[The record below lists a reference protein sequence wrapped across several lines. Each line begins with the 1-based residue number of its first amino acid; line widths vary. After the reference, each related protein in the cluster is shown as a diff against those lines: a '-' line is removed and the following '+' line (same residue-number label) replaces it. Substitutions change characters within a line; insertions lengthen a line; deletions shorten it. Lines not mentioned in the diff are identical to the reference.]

1 MEKIMGKKIR
11 FVAILFAILLVIVPD
26 TNFGQVPNLGSA
38 SEFTLFTGNGG
49 ITNIN
54 KTVIY
59 GGAVGTN
66 TGPIVG
72 FDAVNCIKHNTDQ
85 ETATCKTD
93 LKSVIDEISA
103 ILNPQ
108 TITPTSLSGGTF
120 TPGVYLVASA
130 VTLSIDL
137 TLDAKGDPNAQF
149 IFKISGAFNVGAA
162 VKMILINGAQVQNVF
177 WKVDAAVGFGAATS
191 IKGNFLVLSGAIA
204 LGAGVTLEGRALT
217 MDGEITLDNVILAT
231 CLLPAKPSTTI
242 IQPTCSLATG
252 TITVT
257 SPKESGM
264 TYSIDGISFINTT
277 GVFRMVPTGQYTVIA
292 KNQQGCMS
300 WSSVTI
306 NGNGQGPNLGT
317 AADFLLFTT
326 KGAIGNTGGAT
337 KITGGAL
344 GTDFGALTG
353 FAGVDCEK
361 HIEDV
366 VTVQCSLDLLAAF
379 NEIHNIPKTDTIP
392 AANLPLSGT
401 YTPGVYL
408 INSAVTLTTTLTLD
422 AQGDPNALFIFNI
435 TGAFWAAAY
444 TQLFLIN
451 GATANNIFWNVDGAV
466 GMGTLASMKGSF
478 LSLAG
483 AIDMGAEAVL
493 EGRALTID
501 GAINIYNNNISI
513 SICTRPVAPVLILT
527 QPTLSTP
534 TGSILITEPVDVG
547 MKYRIDN
554 CTYSNTDGHFNF
566 VSPGTYTVSAMNSLG
581 CISLGTTALIT
592 AASFIWVGT
601 SSTDWNDRNNWSENI
616 VPGITGN
623 VIIPDGSTTPLDPVL
638 PLYPPASVKTI
649 MIQSGGIVDG
659 GTATTLSLNGSSN
672 AWINMGS
679 FNAGTSDVVFNG
691 SLSQTIGGT
700 STTTFNNLTSDN
712 TIGVTLTCDALTTVT
727 GSLTVNSGKAFVVAS
742 GKLLTVTGT
751 ITNNAGTS
759 GLILQSNALGTASL
773 IHNSDNLAAT
783 VQRYML
789 ENKWHVVSAPA
800 IENNNT
806 FLNRNL
812 SIPNLVDGTNEVK
825 LGMMDYN
832 IGENKWNM
840 YFSGGSS
847 GSGESFTVGKGYM
860 VRTAVSIDSPAP
872 TIIDFQGI
880 LNAGII
886 DVTLNSTGANGWNC
900 IGNPY
905 TSTIKIADG
914 VVGIGTDNFIDVNKD
929 IIDNVYFGV
938 YIFNGTSYDI
948 VNYTSA
954 SATELYASLGQGFF
968 IKAKT
973 DNTKISFN
981 NAMQTHHP
989 IAYKSSTTAYP
1000 TIKLLATSNLSTV
1013 STEIKFVDGATIG
1026 LDKGYDAGIFK
1037 SDPSFAIYTKLVEP
1051 FDAEFQLQC
1060 LPTNQYTNL
1069 VIPIGIDSKAGGEIV
1084 FSVET
1089 VQLEAGCKV
1098 ILEDRLTNT
1107 FTDLSTGSYKVSVI
1121 ANTAGTGRFYLHNC
1135 DIISHLE
1142 EQVLPGKITAYVKGN
1157 KEIRIIGEVG
1167 NDAVATMYNGLG
1179 KVVLSKKLGTGTMNI
1194 IDLPNPSSGVYLLN
1208 INNNGTSQTIKVMV
1222 RK

>member
-1 MEKIMGKKIR
+1 MIKAMKQKIR
-11 FVAILFAILLVIVPD
+11 IVVLLATTLMLLLPD
-26 TNFGQVPNLGSA
+26 TNFGQVPNLRSA
-38 SEFTLFTGNGG
+38 SGFNLFTARGG

-59 GGAVGTN
+59 GGAIGTN

-72 FDAVNCIKHNTDQ
+72 FDAINCIKHNTDP
-85 ETATCKTD
+85 ETALCKMD
-93 LKSVIDEISA
+93 LKDVIDEINA
-103 ILNPQ
+103 IPATE
-108 TITPTSLSGGTF
+108 TIPPTTLSGGTF
-120 TPGVYLVASA
+120 SPGVYLVASA
-130 VTLSIDL
+130 VTLSIDM

-149 IFKISGAFNVGAA
+149 IFKISGAFDVGAA
-162 VKMILINGAQVQNVF
+162 VKMILINGAQAQNVF
-177 WKVDAAVGFGAATS
+177 WKVDAAAGFGAVAS

-217 MDGEITLDNVILAT
+217 MDGAITLDNVIVAT
-231 CLLPAKPSTTI
+231 CLLPTNPSTII

-257 SPKESGM
+257 SPTEPGM

-277 GVFRMVPTGQYTVIA
+277 GVFRMVPTGQYSVIA

-317 AADFLLFTT
+317 AANFLLFTT
-326 KGAIGNTGGAT
+326 AGGIGNTGGAT

-344 GTDFGALTG
+344 GTNYGALTG
-353 FAGVDCEK
+353 FAEVDCEK
-361 HIEDV
+361 HIQDA
-366 VTVQCSLDLLAAF
+366 VTAQCSLDLLAAF
-379 NEIHNIPKTDTIP
+379 NEIHNIPKTATIP

-422 AQGDPNALFIFNI
+422 AQNDPMALFIFNI
-435 TGAFWAAAY
+435 TGAFWAAAN

-451 GATANNIFWNVDGAV
+451 GASANNIFWNVDGAV
-466 GMGTLASMKGSF
+466 GMGTLASMKGTF

-483 AIDMGAEAVL
+483 AIDMGAATVL
-493 EGRALTID
+493 EGRALTIA
-501 GAINIYNNNISI
+501 GAINIYNNNIYVSM
-513 SICTRPVAPVLILT
+513 CTRPVAPVLVLT

-534 TGSILITEPVDVG
+534 TGSILITEPVDAG

-554 CTYSNTDGHFNF
+554 CTYSNADGHFDV
-566 VSPGTYTVSAMNSLG
+566 VSPGTYTVSAINSLG

-592 AASFIWVGT
+592 AASFIWKGT

-623 VIIPDGSTTPLDPVL
+623 VIITDGSATPLDPVL
-638 PLYPPASVKTI
+638 PLNPPASVETI
-649 MIQSGGIVDG
+649 KIQSGGIVNG
-659 GTATTLSLNGSSN
+659 GTSTTLTVNGTSN
-672 AWINMGS
+672 AWLNDGC

-700 STTTFNNLTSDN
+700 SSTTFNKLTSDN
-712 TIGVTLTCDALTTVT
+712 LIGVTLTSDALTTVT
-727 GSLTVNSGKAFVVAS
+727 GSLTVNSGKTFVVAP
-742 GKLLTVTGT
+742 GKLLTITGT
-751 ITNNAGTS
+751 ITNNAGTQ
-759 GLILQSNALGTASL
+759 GLILQSDTKGTASL
-773 IHNSDNLAAT
+773 IYNSDNVPAT

-789 ENKWHVVSAPA
+789 EDQWHVVSAPA
-800 IENNNT
+800 TENNNT
-806 FLNRNL
+806 FLYRNL
-812 SIPNLVDGTNEVK
+812 SIPNLIGGTNEGK

-832 IGENKWNM
+832 TGENKWNM

-847 GSGESFTVGKGYM
+847 GSGVSFTVGKGYM

-880 LNAGII
+880 LNAGTI
-886 DVTLNSTGANGWNC
+886 DVTINRTATNGWNC

-905 TSTIKIADG
+905 TTAIKIADG
-914 VVGIGTDNFIDVNKD
+914 IAGIGTDNFIDVNYE
-929 IIDNVYFGV
+929 ILDNIFTGV

-948 VNYTSA
+948 VNFTSA
-954 SATELYASLGQGFF
+954 SATALYASLGQGFF
-968 IKAKT
+968 VRAKT

-981 NAMQTHHP
+981 KAMQAHNP
-989 IAYKSSTTAYP
+989 IAYKSATTEYP
-1000 TIKLLATSNLSTV
+1000 SIKLLATSNLSTV
-1013 STEIKFVDGATIG
+1013 STEIKFVDGATNG

-1060 LPTNQYTNL
+1060 LPTNQYNNL
-1069 VIPIGIDSKAGGEIV
+1069 VIPVGIDSKAGGEIV
-1084 FSVET
+1084 FTVQT
-1089 VQLEAGCKV
+1089 VQLEPTCKV
-1098 ILEDRLTNT
+1098 ILEDRLINT
-1107 FTDLSTGSYKVSVI
+1107 FTDLSKNSYKAAVG
-1121 ANTAGTGRFYLHNC
+1121 ANTATSGRFYLHTG
-1135 DIISHLE
+1135 DIISGLE
-1142 EQVLPGKITAYVKGN
+1142 DQVMPEKVTAYVNGN

-1167 NDAVATMYNGLG
+1167 NDAVATLCNGLG
-1179 KVVLSKKLGTGTMNI
+1179 KVVLSKKLGTGTLNI
-1194 IDLPNPSSGVYLLN
+1194 IGLPNLISGLYLLN
-1208 INNNGTSQTIKVMV
+1208 INDNGTPQTIKVMV

>member
-1 MEKIMGKKIR
+1 
-11 FVAILFAILLVIVPD
+11 
-26 TNFGQVPNLGSA
+26 
-38 SEFTLFTGNGG
+38 
-49 ITNIN
+49 
-54 KTVIY
+54 
-59 GGAVGTN
+59 
-66 TGPIVG
+66 
-72 FDAVNCIKHNTDQ
+72 
-85 ETATCKTD
+85 
-93 LKSVIDEISA
+93 
-103 ILNPQ
+103 
-108 TITPTSLSGGTF
+108 
-120 TPGVYLVASA
+120 
-130 VTLSIDL
+130 
-137 TLDAKGDPNAQF
+137 
-149 IFKISGAFNVGAA
+149 
-162 VKMILINGAQVQNVF
+162 
-177 WKVDAAVGFGAATS
+177 
-191 IKGNFLVLSGAIA
+191 
-204 LGAGVTLEGRALT
+204 
-217 MDGEITLDNVILAT
+217 
-231 CLLPAKPSTTI
+231 
-242 IQPTCSLATG
+242 
-252 TITVT
+252 
-257 SPKESGM
+257 
-264 TYSIDGISFINTT
+264 
-277 GVFRMVPTGQYTVIA
+277 
-292 KNQQGCMS
+292 
-300 WSSVTI
+300 
-306 NGNGQGPNLGT
+306 
-317 AADFLLFTT
+317 
-326 KGAIGNTGGAT
+326 
-337 KITGGAL
+337 
-344 GTDFGALTG
+344 
-353 FAGVDCEK
+353 
-361 HIEDV
+361 
-366 VTVQCSLDLLAAF
+366 
-379 NEIHNIPKTDTIP
+379 
-392 AANLPLSGT
+392 
-401 YTPGVYL
+401 
-408 INSAVTLTTTLTLD
+408 
-422 AQGDPNALFIFNI
+422 
-435 TGAFWAAAY
+435 
-444 TQLFLIN
+444 
-451 GATANNIFWNVDGAV
+451 
-466 GMGTLASMKGSF
+466 
-478 LSLAG
+478 
-483 AIDMGAEAVL
+483 
-493 EGRALTID
+493 
-501 GAINIYNNNISI
+501 
-513 SICTRPVAPVLILT
+513 
-527 QPTLSTP
+527 
-534 TGSILITEPVDVG
+534 
-547 MKYRIDN
+547 
-554 CTYSNTDGHFNF
+554 
-566 VSPGTYTVSAMNSLG
+566 MNSLG
-581 CISLGTTALIT
+581 CISLGTAALIT
-592 AASFIWVGT
+592 AASFIWTGT

-773 IHNSDNLAAT
+773 IHNSDNLTAT

-789 ENKWHVVSAPA
+789 ENKWHVVSAPT
-800 IENNNT
+800 IENYNT

-905 TSTIKIADG
+905 TSAIKIADG

-973 DNTKISFN
+973 GNTKISFN
-981 NAMQTHHP
+981 NAMQTHNP
-989 IAYKSSTTAYP
+989 IAFKSSTTAYP

-1013 STEIKFVDGATIG
+1013 STEIKFVDGATNG

-1037 SDPSFAIYTKLVEP
+1037 SDPFFAIYTKLVEP

-1060 LPTNQYTNL
+1060 LPTNQYSSL
-1069 VIPIGIDSKAGGEIV
+1069 VIPIGIDSKVGGEIV
-1084 FSVET
+1084 FSVQV
-1089 VQLEAGCKV
+1089 VQLDPTCKV
-1098 ILEDRLTNT
+1098 ILEDRLINT
-1107 FTDLSTGSYKVSVI
+1107 FTDLSKNKYKASVV
-1121 ANTAGTGRFYLHNC
+1121 ANTATSDRFYLHTG
-1135 DIISHLE
+1135 DIISGLE
-1142 EQVLPGKITAYVKGN
+1142 DQVLPGKVTAYFIGN

-1167 NDAVATMYNGLG
+1167 NDAVATIYNGLG
-1179 KVVLSKKLGTGTMNI
+1179 KVVLSKKLGTGTLNI
-1194 IDLPNPSSGVYLLN
+1194 IGIPNLGSGFYFLN
-1208 INNNGTSQTIKVMV
+1208 INDNGTSQTIKVMV